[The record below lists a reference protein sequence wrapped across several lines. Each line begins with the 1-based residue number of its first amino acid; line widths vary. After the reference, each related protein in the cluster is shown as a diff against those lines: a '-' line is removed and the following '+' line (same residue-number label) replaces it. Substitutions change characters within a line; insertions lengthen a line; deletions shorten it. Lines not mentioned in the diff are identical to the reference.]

1 MTKVSI
7 NLMRPIY
14 VQYYDSPCGT
24 LILGGMAEK
33 LCLCDWA
40 ANSHRERNDA
50 RLQRMFNATYV
61 IRHSDVVEHAILELE
76 EYFLGARTTF
86 GIPLLLAGT
95 EFQKQVWQSLLA
107 IPYGTTISYGEEAR
121 RLGRPSAVR
130 AVASANAAN
139 AVSIIVPCHRVI
151 GSDGS
156 LMGYAGGV
164 AAKQWLLQLE
174 HSRNRI
180 E

>member
-1 MTKVSI
+1 
-7 NLMRPIY
+7 MRQIY

-40 ANSHRERNDA
+40 ANSHRERNDV

-61 IRHSDVVEHAILELE
+61 IRHSDVVEHAISELE
-76 EYFLGARTTF
+76 EYFRGTRTTF
-86 GIPLLLAGT
+86 DIPLLMAGT
-95 EFQKQVWQSLLA
+95 EFQKQVWQSLLT
-107 IPYGTTISYGEEAR
+107 IPYGTTVSYCEEAR
-121 RLGRPSAVR
+121 RLGKSSAVR

-139 AVSIIVPCHRVI
+139 PISILVPCHRVI

-156 LMGYAGGV
+156 LMGYAGGAV
-164 AAKQWLLQLE
+164 AKQWLLQLE
-174 HSRNRI
+174 QSRNRI